1 MDNIVLLSGNSNINL
16 ASKIADK
23 LNINMNEG
31 NIPTMFSNTEW
42 HPQII
47 DN

>member
-23 LNINMNEG
+23 LNINMNKPVVIEDML
-31 NIPTMFSNTEW
+31 NVMY
-42 HPQII
+42 Q
-47 DN
+47 